1 MVEAKID
8 AAIEAWK
15 KLSKDHR
22 WNGVVTDVAEVT
34 SLNGTSPVRIEDIRD
49 FKSSLA
55 VTVGP
60 RPVRDLSFYEDLEP
74 KL

>member
-22 WNGVVTDVAEVT
+22 SNGVVTDVAEVT
-34 SLNGTSPVRIEDIRD
+34 SLNGTTPVRIDDIRD
-49 FKSSLA
+49 LKSSLA
-55 VTVGP
+55 VTAGP
-60 RPVRDLSFYEDLEP
+60 RPVRDLSFYEDRVP